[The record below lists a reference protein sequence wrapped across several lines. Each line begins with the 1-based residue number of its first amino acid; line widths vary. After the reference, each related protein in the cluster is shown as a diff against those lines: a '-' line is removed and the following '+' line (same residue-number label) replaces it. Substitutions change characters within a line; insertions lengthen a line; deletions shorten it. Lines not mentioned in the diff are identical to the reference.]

1 MPDDDFFAR
10 KPDSVNVLLT
20 EWQRERP
27 DIDTWP
33 IAIFARIL
41 RLSAQMTQMTADWL
55 KEEGLTWEAFS
66 LIVTLRRQGAPYEMR
81 PTEILRDSLLTS
93 GAVTN
98 RVDRVVALG
107 LVVRGRDP
115 QDRRGVV
122 VRLTEIGVAR
132 ADRAITAHA
141 EHLSGMLGGL
151 IPEERKAL
159 TALLQTTLAQVE
171 ALSAK
176 SKTV

>member
-1 MPDDDFFAR
+1 MSDDETHAR
-10 KPDSVNVLLT
+10 AADSVNVLLT

-41 RLSAQMTQMTADWL
+41 RLSAQMTQMSAEWL
-55 KEEGLTWEAFS
+55 KEEDLTWEAFS
-66 LIVTLRRQGAPYEMR
+66 LIVTLRRQGVPYEMR

-107 LVVRGRDP
+107 LVERGRDP

-122 VRLTEIGVAR
+122 VRLTDTGVAR

-141 EHLSGMLGGL
+141 EHLSQMLSGL
-151 IPEERKAL
+151 VPEERIAL
-159 TALLQTTLAQVE
+159 TALLQTTLVQVE
-171 ALSAK
+171 GLSTKPKA
-176 SKTV
+176 V